1 MLGLA
6 TGQSS
11 AAGGLEGVMS
21 GAALEIMAGLFV
33 CVLEFGAAITR
44 RGGPAIAAVALVAAF
59 LVAVEVYPG
68 GKFILG
74 SWV

>member
-33 CVLEFGAAITR
+33 CVLVFALRSRGGAALPSLQLR
-44 RGGPAIAAVALVAAF
+44 
-59 LVAVEVYPG
+59 
-68 GKFILG
+68 
-74 SWV
+74 S